1 MLDEA
6 IEILKKQTN
15 IKTSKADWSFESV
28 TAEREELDPDIIHAS
43 ECRLPKLVMTH
54 LFLYV
59 EPNTGRDYVVFF
71 VMDTNSSR
79 ELVRGLLVKGRL
91 AWSEVAQH

>member
-6 IEILKKQTN
+6 IDILRKQTN
-15 IKTSKADWSFESV
+15 IETSKKDWSFESV
-28 TAEREELDPDIIHAS
+28 TAEREELDPDIIQAN
-43 ECRLPKLVMTH
+43 ECRLPALVMTH

-59 EPNTGRDYVVFF
+59 EPNSGEDYVVFF

-79 ELVRGLLVKGRL
+79 GLIRGLLVEGKL
-91 AWSEVAQH
+91 AWSEV